1 MATLSASNRI
11 QPQTQQKA
19 LSSSFNN
26 HSIPH
31 MRPISNLCPTFNNN
45 NPNSNN
51 SLAQQKNLPLNLLN
65 KNATGLIPSINND
78 SMCSIMM
85 NRLYSKSNNQK
96 TWNELTKSM
105 KQCLLDKRP
114 LANDQNERF
123 QLQKCL
129 DTMQKNIEVKSI
141 QSMMERLETICRQL
155 KLKFTC
161 SNLSECFVYSDMY
174 YVEIKFDQEK
184 GKVVDCKI
192 AHHTHEAS
200 VNCFN
205 LDIINIYVIFFYLD
219 L

>member
-11 QPQTQQKA
+11 QQQPQQKS
-19 LSSSFNN
+19 LSASFSNN
-26 HSIPH
+26 NVPH
-31 MRPISNLCPTFNNN
+31 FRPASNLSQTFNNNN

-51 SLAQQKNLPLNLLN
+51 NVLAQQKNSLVNLPN
-65 KNATGLIPSINND
+65 KNQSITTTGLIPSVNND
-78 SMCSIMM
+78 SMCSILM

-96 TWNELTKSM
+96 TWSELTKSM

-114 LANDQNERF
+114 LATDQNERF

-192 AHHTHEAS
+192 AHHTHDAS
-200 VNCFN
+200 V
-205 LDIINIYVIFFYLD
+205 INVLI
-219 L
+219 